1 MSLPRNRAHGDFS
14 LLEDSPA
21 PKLGFKPIVG
31 AGD

>member
-1 MSLPRNRAHGDFS
+1 MHADPEYDDLT

-31 AGD
+31 TGD